1 MTHNGLTTVSNSIPG
16 TLMSSNNQHVLTPV
30 PGDPSGRLVMTL
42 LPQGHDHIPTG
53 HGTNSSHSARYG
65 HAGQI
70 RSSSLIYFDS
80 VMNEAANYRF
90 DR

>member
-16 TLMSSNNQHVLTPV
+16 TLMNSSNNQHVLTPV

-42 LPQGHDHIPTG
+42 LPQGHEHMTSA

-65 HAGQI
+65 HAGTT
-70 RSSSLIYFDS
+70 L
-80 VMNEAANYRF
+80 N
-90 DR
+90 